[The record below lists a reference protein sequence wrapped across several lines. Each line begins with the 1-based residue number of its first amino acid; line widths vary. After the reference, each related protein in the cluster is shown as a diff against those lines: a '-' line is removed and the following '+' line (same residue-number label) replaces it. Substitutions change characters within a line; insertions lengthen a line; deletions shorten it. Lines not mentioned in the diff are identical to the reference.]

1 MTSDLST
8 EFEKALAALKRERER
23 IDRKWERWV
32 RWQFPVLTG
41 LVSGAGVFVG
51 IQIGCGC

>member
-1 MTSDLST
+1 MTPAEYD
-8 EFEKALAALKRERER
+8 EFMAGIKRERER
-23 IDRKWERWV
+23 WERRS
-32 RWQFPVLTG
+32 RWLLPVLTG